1 MEMKG
6 SYKKHN
12 LTALVGQLVC
22 DMEMKG
28 SYKEFTYVIAGDA
41 TCM

>member
-6 SYKKHN
+6 SYKLYHHSVN
-12 LTALVGQLVC
+12 AVILVC